1 VPVAYV
7 VLAYHKPEQ
16 LGRLVAALG
25 EEDPAGVWVHVD
37 RRTPSVVFDAMR
49 AAAPGAA
56 FVRRHRAPWGGI
68 GHVLGS
74 LEGLRAALRVPG
86 WNHAVL
92 LTGQDYP
99 IRPRGEIAARL
110 GVAAERSFMQHFP
123 LPAAGAWEPERG
135 GLDRLERR
143 HLHARGR
150 VIALPGRRRLPAG
163 LRPFGGSGYWN
174 LSRAA
179 CEHVAAAAT
188 PDALRFFRW
197 AKFPDE
203 LVYQTLLMSSPLA
216 ATVESD
222 DLRHIE
228 WTPGR
233 PNPDVLGPDALPRL
247 RESPALFARK
257 FDLDEHPDLLDRLDA
272 ELRYR

>member
-1 VPVAYV
+1 
-7 VLAYHKPEQ
+7 
-16 LGRLVAALG
+16 
-25 EEDPAGVWVHVD
+25 VWVHVD
-37 RRTPSVVFDAMR
+37 RRTPRGVFDAMR
-49 AAAPGAA
+49 AAAPAA
-56 FVRRHRAPWGGI
+56 ELVRRHRAPWGGI

-86 WNHAVL
+86 WTHAVL

-99 IRPRGEIAARL
+99 IRPRGEIARRL
-110 GVAAERSFMQHFP
+110 AGAGERSFMQHFP
-123 LPAAGAWEPERG
+123 LPAAGAWEPEHG

-143 HLHARGR
+143 HLHLRGR

-179 CEHVAAAAT
+179 SEHVVAAAPAV
-188 PDALRFFRW
+188 LRFFRW

-203 LVYQTLLMSSPLA
+203 LVYQTLLLSSPLA
-216 ATVESD
+216 ETIESD

-233 PNPDVLGPDALPRL
+233 PNPDVLGPEALPRL
-247 RESPALFARK
+247 RASPALFARK
-257 FDLDEHPDLLDRLDA
+257 FDLDSHPDVLDRIDA
-272 ELRYR
+272 VLRDR